1 MRLDHI
7 AYRVA
12 DRKKTAQFFMDS
24 LGYKIQ
30 QEFAIKFDDGT
41 TAQCIALE
49 PPEKQPEKAPWT
61 CRHQITWIES
71 TWYPDRHLHDPNK
84 YQEYHMP
91 PEIFVSDGPLGS
103 IVGDWVAARNG
114 IGGIHHIAYQ
124 VDSVEKTMKEWQD
137 KGYAEF
143 SSSEPMKC
151 PGLTQVFTKPS
162 VLTGVIYEFI
172 ERGEH
177 GFCADNVKNL
187 MMATA
192 ENK

>member
-1 MRLDHI
+1 M
-7 AYRVA
+7 
-12 DRKKTAQFFMDS
+12 KTAQFFIDS

-30 QEFAIKFDDGT
+30 QEFTIKFDDGT

-49 PPEKQPEKAPWT
+49 PPEKKNNNAPWT
-61 CRHQITWIES
+61 NMTILGRPYGET
-71 TWYPDRHLHDPNK
+71 
-84 YQEYHMP
+84 QEYHMP
-91 PEIFVSDGPLGS
+91 PEIFVSDGPPGS
-103 IVGDWVAARNG
+103 IVGDWVTARNG

-124 VDSVEKTMKEWQD
+124 VESVEKTMKEWQK

-143 SSSEPMKC
+143 SSDEPMKC

-162 VLTGVIYEFI
+162 TLTGVIYEFI

-177 GFCADNVKNL
+177 GFCADNVKQL
-187 MMATA
+187 MIATA

>member
-1 MRLDHI
+1 MRLDHL
-7 AYRVA
+7 AYRVS
-12 DRKKTAQFFMDS
+12 DRKKTAQFFIDA
-24 LGYKIQ
+24 LGYKVQ

-41 TAQCIALE
+41 TAQCMALE
-49 PPEKQPEKAPWT
+49 PPEKNTQVPWT
-61 CRHQITWIES
+61 FMGLISSGETWNA
-71 TWYPDRHLHDPNK
+71 TRHLREKH
-84 YQEYHMP
+84 QEYHLP

-124 VDSVEKTMKEWQD
+124 VKNVADTMKEWKE

-143 SSSEPMKC
+143 SSDEPMKC
-151 PGLTQVFTKPS
+151 PGLTQIFTKPS

-187 MMATA
+187 MLATA
-192 ENK
+192 ENKG

>member
-7 AYRVA
+7 AYRTA
-12 DRKKTAQFFMDS
+12 DRVKTARFFIDA

-30 QEFAIKFDDGT
+30 QEFSIQFDDGT
-41 TAQCIALE
+41 TAQCMALE
-49 PPEKQPEKAPWT
+49 PPEKTTKVPWT
-61 CRHQITWIES
+61 FMGFSSGET
-71 TWYPDRHLHDPNK
+71 
-84 YQEYHMP
+84 EYHLP

-103 IVGDWVAARNG
+103 IVGDWVVARNN

-124 VDSVEKTMKEWQD
+124 VNSVADTMAEWKA

-143 SSSEPMKC
+143 SSNEPMKC

-162 VLTGVIYEFI
+162 ALTGVIYEFI

-177 GFCADNVKNL
+177 GFCADNVKQL
-187 MMATA
+187 MEAT
-192 ENK
+192 KGL

>member
-1 MRLDHI
+1 
-7 AYRVA
+7 
-12 DRKKTAQFFMDS
+12 MDA

-49 PPEKQPEKAPWT
+49 PPEKTRKDVMWVGSELYYYTQDGVTVE
-61 CRHQITWIES
+61 HQ
-71 TWYPDRHLHDPNK
+71 
-84 YQEYHMP
+84 QEYHMP

-124 VDSVEKTMKEWQD
+124 VDSVEKTMQEWQD

-143 SSSEPMKC
+143 SSKEPMKC

-162 VLTGVIYEFI
+162 ALTGVIYEFI

-187 MMATA
+187 MEAT
-192 ENK
+192 KGL

>member
-12 DRKKTAQFFMDS
+12 SRQKTAQFFMDA

-41 TAQCIALE
+41 TAQCMALE
-49 PPEKQPEKAPWT
+49 PPEKQKQVPWT
-61 CRHQITWIES
+61 FMGLISSGETWNA
-71 TWYPDRHLHDPNK
+71 TRHLREKH
-84 YQEYHMP
+84 QEYHLP

-103 IVGDWVAARNG
+103 IVGDWVAQRNG

-124 VDSVEKTMKEWQD
+124 VDSVEKTMQEWKL

-143 SSSEPMKC
+143 SSDEPMKC

-162 VLTGVIYEFI
+162 ILTGVIYEFI

-192 ENK
+192 ENKG

>member
-7 AYRVA
+7 AYRVS
-12 DRKKTAQFFMDS
+12 DRKKTAQFFIDA

-30 QEFAIKFDDGT
+30 QEFSIQFDDGT
-41 TAQCIALE
+41 SAQCIALE
-49 PPEKQPEKAPWT
+49 PPEKLRQDVMWVGSET
-61 CRHQITWIES
+61 YYYTQDGVTHE
-71 TWYPDRHLHDPNK
+71 HV
-84 YQEYHMP
+84 QEYHMP

-103 IVGDWVAARNG
+103 IVGDWVAQRNG

-124 VDSVEKTMKEWQD
+124 VDSVEKTMQEWKS

-143 SSSEPMKC
+143 SSDKPMKC
-151 PGLTQVFTKPS
+151 PGLTQIFTKPS
-162 VLTGVIYEFI
+162 TLTGVIYEFI

-187 MMATA
+187 MLATA
-192 ENK
+192 EN

>member
-30 QEFAIKFDDGT
+30 QEFAIQFDDGT
-41 TAQCIALE
+41 TAQCMALE
-49 PPEKQPEKAPWT
+49 PPEK
-61 CRHQITWIES
+61 TWQMPFTTDASDAGSVPAASI
-71 TWYPDRHLHDPNK
+71 YHLA
-84 YQEYHMP
+84 
-91 PEIFVSDGPLGS
+91 PEIFVSDGPPGS

-114 IGGIHHIAYQ
+114 IGGIHHMAYQ
-124 VDSVEKTMKEWQD
+124 VDSVDKIMAEWKA

-143 SSSEPMKC
+143 SSDEPMKC

-162 VLTGVIYEFI
+162 ALTGVIYEFI

>member
-12 DRKKTAQFFMDS
+12 DRKKTADFFIDA

-30 QEFAIKFDDGT
+30 QEFSIQFDDGT

-49 PPEKQPEKAPWT
+49 PSEKTTKAPWT
-61 CRHQITWIES
+61 FTHHWTNETW
-71 TWYPDRHLHDPNK
+71 HPNRK
-84 YQEYHMP
+84 SQEQVYHMP
-91 PEIFVSDGPLGS
+91 PEIFVSDGPPGS
-103 IVGDWVAARNG
+103 IVGDWVTARNG

-124 VDSVEKTMKEWQD
+124 VDSVKQKMDEW
-137 KGYAEF
+137 KARGYAEF
-143 SSSEPMKC
+143 SSDEPMKC

-162 VLTGVIYEFI
+162 ALTGVIYEFI

-187 MMATA
+187 MLATA
-192 ENK
+192 ENKG

>member
-1 MRLDHI
+1 MRLDHV

-12 DRKKTAQFFMDS
+12 ERKKTAQFFIDA
-24 LGYKIQ
+24 LGYTIQ
-30 QEFAIKFDDGT
+30 QEFSIQFDDGT

-49 PPEKQPEKAPWT
+49 PPEKAVKDAPWT
-61 CRHQITWIES
+61 HMAIYGRPYGPI
-71 TWYPDRHLHDPNK
+71 
-84 YQEYHMP
+84 QEYHMP
-91 PEIFVSDGPLGS
+91 PEIFVSDGPPGS
-103 IVGDWVAARNG
+103 IVGEWVAARNG
-114 IGGIHHIAYQ
+114 IGGIHHMAYQ
-124 VDSVEKTMKEWQD
+124 VASVEKTMAEWKA

-143 SSSEPMKC
+143 SSDEPMKC

-187 MMATA
+187 MEAT
-192 ENK
+192 KGL

>member
-1 MRLDHI
+1 
-7 AYRVA
+7 
-12 DRKKTAQFFMDS
+12 MDA

-30 QEFAIKFDDGT
+30 QKFSIQFDDGT

-49 PPEKQPEKAPWT
+49 PPEK
-61 CRHQITWIES
+61 IT
-71 TWYPDRHLHDPNK
+71 PNIAWVDYVVK
-84 YQEYHMP
+84 GEYHLP
-91 PEIFVSDGPLGS
+91 PEIFVSDGPPGS
-103 IVGDWVAARNG
+103 IVGDWVTARNN

-124 VDSVEKTMKEWQD
+124 VDSVEKTMAEWKT

-143 SSSEPMKC
+143 SSKEPMKC

-162 VLTGVIYEFI
+162 MLTGVIYEFI

-192 ENK
+192 ENKG